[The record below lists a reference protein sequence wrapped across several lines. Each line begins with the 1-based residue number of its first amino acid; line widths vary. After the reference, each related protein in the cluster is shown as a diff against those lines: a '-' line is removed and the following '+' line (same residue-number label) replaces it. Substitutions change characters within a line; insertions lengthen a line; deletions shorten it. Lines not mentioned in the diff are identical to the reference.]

1 MLITPL
7 SDGEGQ
13 ATVRWRGGGASYS
26 SGHSL
31 PALRGGASHRQVA
44 RGWGFYLL
52 LNKCFFSSVVKL
64 S

>member
-13 ATVRWRGGGASYS
+13 AAKRRGGGASYS

-31 PALRGGASHRQVA
+31 PALRGGVSHRQVA
-44 RGWGFYLL
+44 RGRGFYLL